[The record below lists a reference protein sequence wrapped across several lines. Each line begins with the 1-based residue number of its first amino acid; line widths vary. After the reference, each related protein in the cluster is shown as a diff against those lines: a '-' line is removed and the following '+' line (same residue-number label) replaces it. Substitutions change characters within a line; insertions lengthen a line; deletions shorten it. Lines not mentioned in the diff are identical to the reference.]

1 MQNEPQPSVKRI
13 YARICIVIGALGFA
27 CMFAQIT
34 LSSLQAAATTDL
46 RLFVIGCILCVC
58 SLVIKF
64 HVLRCPYCGWGGLI
78 PQWYQNDTYCCPKC
92 GNRIHWE

>member
-46 RLFVIGCILCVC
+46 RLFVIGCILFVC

-64 HVLRCPYCGWGGLI
+64 HVLRCPCCGWGGLI
-78 PQWYQNDTYCCPKC
+78 PQWYRNDTYCCPKC